1 MATGRKFAVND
12 LVWAKMKGFPHWPGK
27 VIQVPKFNGKGV
39 DSKYMVIFFG
49 TNEHAYLKDTEL
61 CHYLENREKYE
72 IPNKKKSFE
81 LALKEVR
88 EAAGLDPGEPFT
100 AASSTETSRETS
112 LSTNQEPK
120 EKTKRKVDDN
130 EFDHNEFNE
139 HSDLY
144 EDISPINQNSII
156 PNIFGGSHSKKDEGS
171 FDFNDLILPKL
182 RGRTKSCS
190 TRKSNEGS
198 FSAYME
204 RARQTFER
212 CSGFKSKSLSSG
224 GSRKKRQKGES
235 FSFADN
241 ISLFDYSDLDAINPT
256 ILENLDLDLNLIGP
270 TSRSRLP
277 SEISG
282 TSKRNDLQNLFKSPR
297 DRIPSISQ
305 NSFGGLSI
313 GSEFF
318 SKRNRLIS
326 GTSDFNFDA
335 EFNPH
340 EFLKLLDHPNGVYSD
355 SERISIVQ
363 QSDLIEG
370 KNCTECGYSCY
381 ICNDRYKCARESCQ
395 AYNERVPADKLS
407 LRKDDRK
414 TKEEIE
420 DQISGNIQF
429 RGTRKRPHSNKSMYD
444 TTGRQSSGSNS
455 HQQRSET
462 SPNIVA
468 VIKREDGKR
477 PIKVP
482 KLDVVPLVKQK
493 KKYKT
498 KSKRP
503 VGRPR
508 KNPTPIPSNS
518 IAKSSSLYNIS
529 NGNLVLDPSKKS
541 KIWHSDPRLS
551 KEVELQTKEKY
562 KVLHKK
568 AKFTP
573 PAGFGGIR
581 LCFICQA
588 QVRPQQSTKN
598 KHRWRCIGK
607 NCRKWYGWV
616 NPGDEIPLDFGNRG
630 HWKGLNF
637 SILRICKNENN
648 TKTLKY
654 VSFVDFN
661 GKTGEVVRLPN
672 GCIGRI
678 VRRCFNVSDLSEAGV
693 TEKNFDGSI
702 IRPRHMMNGYDVVSK
717 FNKNGLEIH
726 RSAFTATLP
735 DSRSSMCRT
744 GLGISDGLGNFY
756 GYKPNPIY
764 TGRPSNV
771 ERTVLTN
778 IKNDSDCFVVEDDK
792 SPDSDYNLIDPFSQ
806 SKIRKVSDYLND
818 GNQGIKKTIRT
829 IVDPTNSKTLNIPS
843 DLPVPVEEA
852 NYEMNPGCD
861 PEIITKIISQRLDIL
876 SKQDWDEENQGEVVD
891 KLLDMTLCIFPP
903 LLKIMANF
911 TEGLMLPDETEREL
925 ANIAVNR
932 IP

>member
-1 MATGRKFAVND
+1 MATGRKFAIND

-27 VIQVPKFNGKGV
+27 VIQLPKFNGKGV
-39 DSKYMVIFFG
+39 ESKYMVIFFG
-49 TNEHAYLKDTEL
+49 TNEHAFLKDSEL
-61 CHYLENREKYE
+61 CHYLENRDKYE

-88 EAAGLDPGEPFT
+88 EAAGLDPTEPFNN
-100 AASSTETSRETS
+100 APSSSETSRETS
-112 LSTNQEPK
+112 LSTNQESK
-120 EKTKRKVDDN
+120 EKGKRKVVDDELN
-130 EFDHNEFNE
+130 DEYKE
-139 HSDLY
+139 HSNDIFD
-144 EDISPINQNSII
+144 DISSINQNSII

-241 ISLFDYSDLDAINPT
+241 ISLFDYTDLDAINPT

-270 TSRSRLP
+270 QSRSRLP

-313 GSEFF
+313 GSEYFN
-318 SKRNRLIS
+318 KRNRLVS
-326 GTSDFNFDA
+326 GTSDFNLEA

-355 SERISIVQ
+355 SERVSIVQ

-395 AYNERVPADKLS
+395 AYNERVPVDKLPIKKQQEK
-407 LRKDDRK
+407 L
-414 TKEEIE
+414 KEFMEG
-420 DQISGNIQF
+420 QNSTNLQY
-429 RGTRKRPHSNKSMYD
+429 RVMRKRPHSSRSLYD
-444 TTGRQSSGSNS
+444 NTTRQSSVIDSQQQNQDNSNIS
-455 HQQRSET
+455 V
-462 SPNIVA
+462 I
-468 VIKREDGKR
+468 IKREDGKR

-498 KSKRP
+498 KNKRP

-508 KNPTPIPSNS
+508 KNPTPISPNGIGKNS
-518 IAKSSSLYNIS
+518 TIYNMNS
-529 NGNLVLDPSKKS
+529 GNLVLCPKKS
-541 KIWHSDPRLS
+541 KIWQSDPILS
-551 KEVELQTKEKY
+551 KEIELQTKEKY

-637 SILRICKNENN
+637 SILRVCKNENN

-672 GCIGRI
+672 GCIARI

-717 FNKNGLEIH
+717 FNKKGLEIH

-735 DSRSSMCRT
+735 DSRTPICRS
-744 GLGISDGLGNFY
+744 GLGISDSLGNFY
-756 GYKPNPIY
+756 GYKPSPIY
-764 TGRPSNV
+764 TGRPSNI
-771 ERTVLTN
+771 ERTILTN
-778 IKNDSDCFVVEDDK
+778 LKNDNDRFVIEDDK
-792 SPDSDYNLIDPFSQ
+792 TPDSEYNLNDPFNDSR
-806 SKIRKVSDYLND
+806 IREVSECLND
-818 GNQGIKKTIRT
+818 SEYEFKKSIRS

-843 DLPVPVEEA
+843 DLPVSTEDA
-852 NYEMNPGCD
+852 NFEMNPGCD
-861 PEIITKIISQRLDIL
+861 PEIITKIMSQRLNIL
-876 SKQDWDEENQGEVVD
+876 SNQKWDSENQGEVVD

-911 TEGLMLPDETEREL
+911 TEGLTLPDETEREL
-925 ANIAVNR
+925 ANIAINR